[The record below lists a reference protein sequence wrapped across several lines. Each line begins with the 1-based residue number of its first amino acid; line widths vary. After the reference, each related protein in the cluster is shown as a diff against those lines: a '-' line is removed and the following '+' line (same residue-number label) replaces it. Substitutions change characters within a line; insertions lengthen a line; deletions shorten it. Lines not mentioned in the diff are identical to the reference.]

1 MDGKKF
7 RHKLHNIMMKGSRHM
22 HQRKITRRSFLKS
35 ASIAAAAPAI
45 IPASALGRDGNT
57 APSERIVMASIGVG
71 GQGMHN
77 TRAFFSMPDVQLV
90 AVCDVDRH
98 HCAAARDT
106 VDEYYAARPSYG
118 ERGNCS
124 AYHDFREVLARD
136 DIDAVMIGTPDH
148 WHGAMSVAAARA
160 GKDIYC
166 EKPLA
171 NSIPEGRAVVDA
183 VRQYQRVFQTGSHER
198 SRDNARYAC
207 ELVRNGRIGKLHTIR
222 VQMPVDHGWGETYPE
237 MPVPDHFDYD
247 FWLGP
252 AREAPYTEMRCHFYF
267 RYILD
272 YSGGEMTDR
281 GAHIIDLGQLGNDT
295 DHTMPISVSGTGK
308 FPTEGLFNTAYE
320 YEFEFEYANGV
331 RLVGDHSG
339 PRGVRF
345 EGDEGWVFIHV
356 HGGNL
361 EAEPTSLLR
370 EAITP
375 NEIHLGRSR
384 GHHYDFLECVKSRG
398 ETKAPAEVGHHSG
411 SMCHMANIAMLLNK
425 KLRWDPQTEQFDD
438 AAANRMM
445 QPSMRA
451 PWTL

>member
-1 MDGKKF
+1 MN
-7 RHKLHNIMMKGSRHM
+7 HKHIN
-22 HQRKITRRSFLKS
+22 RRSFLKRS
-35 ASIAAAAPAI
+35 AAVIAAPAI
-45 IPASALGRDGNT
+45 IPASALGRDGHT
-57 APSERIVMASIGVG
+57 APSERITMASIGVG

-77 TRAFFSMPDVQLV
+77 TRAFFSMPDVQMV
-90 AVCDVDRH
+90 AVCDVDRK
-98 HCAAARDT
+98 HCASARET
-106 VDEYYAARPSYG
+106 VEAYYESRSNNGGTPECREYY
-118 ERGNCS
+118 
-124 AYHDFREVLARD
+124 DFREVLARD
-136 DIDAVMIGTPDH
+136 DIDAVMIATPDH
-148 WHGAMSVAAARA
+148 WHAVQSIAAARA

-183 VRQYQRVFQTGSHER
+183 VNRYRRVFQTGSHER

-207 ELVRNGRIGKLHTIR
+207 ELVRNGRIGNLHTIR

-252 AREAPYTEMRCHFYF
+252 AREAPYTEKRCHFYF

-281 GAHIIDLGQLGNDT
+281 GAHIIDLGQLGNNT
-295 DHTMPISVSGTGK
+295 DHTMPISVAGTGE
-308 FPTEGLFNTAYE
+308 FPTEGLFNTAYA
-320 YEFEFEYANGV
+320 YHFEFEYANGV
-331 RLVGDHSG
+331 RLVGDNSG

-361 EAEPTSLLR
+361 EAEPQSILQ
-370 EAITP
+370 EVIAP

-384 GHHYDFLECVKSRG
+384 GHHYDFIECVKSRG
-398 ETKAPAEVGHHSG
+398 ETKASAEVGHHSG
-411 SMCHMANIAMLLNK
+411 AMCHMANIAMLLNK
-425 KLRWDPQTEQFDD
+425 KLAWDPETEQFDD
-438 AAANRMM
+438 PAANRMM

-451 PWTL
+451 PWIL